1 MKATTVP
8 TDWKGIAIDLSASF
22 PAAGREG
29 SFRRETLLPRHMEI
43 NTAAHRRE
51 LIRKISQTL
60 NETGFSEWDR
70 YHHEKS
76 PCNRVFPDCRGFF
89 IMLWKSFWH
98 VEFLDSKRRGQDVS
112 AAVSKRSAAFPPA

>member
-51 LIRKISQTL
+51 FIRKISQTL
-60 NETGFSEWDR
+60 NETELSEWDR

-76 PCNRVFPDCRGFF
+76 PCNRVLPDCRGFF
-89 IMLWKSFWH
+89 IMLWKK
-98 VEFLDSKRRGQDVS
+98 FLACRVFGFQK
-112 AAVSKRSAAFPPA
+112 